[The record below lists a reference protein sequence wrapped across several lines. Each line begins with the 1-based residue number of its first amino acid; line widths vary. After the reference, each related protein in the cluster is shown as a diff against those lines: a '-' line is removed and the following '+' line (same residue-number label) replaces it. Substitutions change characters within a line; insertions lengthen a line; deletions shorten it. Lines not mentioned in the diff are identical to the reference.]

1 MVMDMIHAGDVMES
15 NETYQSPLD
24 SLFDRLHKKNPD
36 HIAYRYYEATKE
48 LIDKHEQE
56 VYKRHD

>member
-1 MVMDMIHAGDVMES
+1 MIHAGDVMES

-36 HIAYRYYEATKE
+36 HIAYRYYKE
-48 LIDKHEQE
+48 YRFGAGKTLKSIQITLISHL
-56 VYKRHD
+56 